1 MEEMNMSAMKFML
14 EDLIYQ
20 ASEKSKI
27 DAGILMTAY
36 GLMYDEGLL
45 DVITD
50 DSELQTAVV
59 QFALTGSIV

>member
-1 MEEMNMSAMKFML
+1 MSAMKFML
-14 EDLIYQ
+14 EEMIYQ
-20 ASEKSKI
+20 AAEKSKI

-36 GLMYDEGLL
+36 GQMHDEGLL

>member
-1 MEEMNMSAMKFML
+1 MSAMKFML
-14 EDLIYQ
+14 EEMVYQ
-20 ASEKSKI
+20 AAEQSKI

-36 GLMYDEGLL
+36 GQMYDEGLL

>member
-1 MEEMNMSAMKFML
+1 MSAMKFML

>member
-1 MEEMNMSAMKFML
+1 MSAMKFML
-14 EDLIYQ
+14 EDIIYQ
-20 ASEKSKI
+20 AAEKSKI

-36 GLMYDEGLL
+36 SQMSDEGLL

-50 DSELQTAVV
+50 DGELQTAVV

>member
-1 MEEMNMSAMKFML
+1 MSAMKFML

-20 ASEKSKI
+20 AAEKSRI

>member
-1 MEEMNMSAMKFML
+1 MNMSAMKIML

-20 ASEKSKI
+20 AAEKSKI

-36 GLMYDEGLL
+36 GQMSDTGRL

-50 DSELQTAVV
+50 DSELQRAVV
-59 QFALTGSIV
+59 RFALTGE